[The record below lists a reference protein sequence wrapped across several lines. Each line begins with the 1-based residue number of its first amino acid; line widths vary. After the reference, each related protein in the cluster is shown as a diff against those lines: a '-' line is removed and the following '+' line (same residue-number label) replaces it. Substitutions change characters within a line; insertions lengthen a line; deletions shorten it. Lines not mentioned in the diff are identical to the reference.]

1 MEQKNNI
8 STQAL
13 EELARAAQR
22 RYKAEWRKKNKDKV
36 REHNKRYWA
45 KRALRLAEQNNGEGA
60 VNNDR

>member
-22 RYKAEWRKKNKDKV
+22 KYKAEWRKKNKDKV

-45 KRALRLAEQNNGEGA
+45 KRALRLAEERKERGQ
-60 VNNDR
+60 